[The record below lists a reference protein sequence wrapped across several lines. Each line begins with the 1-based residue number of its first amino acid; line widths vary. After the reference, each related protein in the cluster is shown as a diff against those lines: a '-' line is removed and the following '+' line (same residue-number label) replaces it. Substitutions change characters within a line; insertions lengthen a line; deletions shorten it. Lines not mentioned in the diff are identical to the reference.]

1 MVQFGMPQN
10 KDPFET
16 LWEKSCLS
24 ANDPI
29 PLKKSLLERL
39 DTGG

>member
-10 KDPFET
+10 QGSFEP
-16 LWEKSCLS
+16 LWEKNRLS

-29 PLKKSLLERL
+29 ADIEPVGMVAEGF
-39 DTGG
+39 D